1 MSDIRPPP
9 AAPTATDAS
18 KKVDV
23 PGVGEI
29 PKSTGI
35 LAIVFSVIVFI
46 IYGYGAARLSFN
58 TFGSYFWSVVA
69 FLLAPFYYP
78 YFGIFISSP
87 ATQPILFG
95 GRRRR

>member
-1 MSDIRPPP
+1 MSDIPPPP
-9 AAPTATDAS
+9 APATADAS

-29 PKSTGI
+29 PKTTGI
-35 LAIVFSVIVFI
+35 LSIILTVLLWI

-58 TFGSYFWSVVA
+58 TFGSYFWSIIA
-69 FLLAPFYYP
+69 FILAPFYYP
-78 YFGIFISSP
+78 YFAIFISTPSP
-87 ATQPILFG
+87 SASLLG

>member
-1 MSDIRPPP
+1 MSDIPPPP
-9 AAPTATDAS
+9 APATADAS

-35 LAIVFSVIVFI
+35 LAMVFGVIVFL

-58 TFGSYFWSVVA
+58 TFGSYLWAIVA
-69 FLLAPFYYP
+69 VIFAPFYYP
-78 YFGIFISSP
+78 YFGIFVSTP
-87 ATQPILFG
+87 APSTSLFG